1 MSKKQPPKPTIEQKI
16 KDLNY
21 LLVNDRENPK
31 VKELQREI
39 NYFFYGV
46 KQLYKF
52 FYIKNKIII
61 FVSLSSRSI
70 KTL

>member
-1 MSKKQPPKPTIEQKI
+1 MAKSKKTTIEQKI

-39 NYFFYGV
+39 NYYNYG
-46 KQLYKF
+46 
-52 FYIKNKIII
+52 IK
-61 FVSLSSRSI
+61 
-70 KTL
+70 

>member
-1 MSKKQPPKPTIEQKI
+1 MAKSKPPKPTIEQKI

-31 VKELQREI
+31 IKELQKEI

-46 KQLYKF
+46 K
-52 FYIKNKIII
+52 
-61 FVSLSSRSI
+61 
-70 KTL
+70 